1 MATKCRYSRRCKEV
15 ESHKMKRSLT
25 ITAEAIDEAALIAQR
40 ETSYGMGAVVNFLGV
55 VRGEEEG
62 KSISAI
68 EYEAFQKMVEHQ
80 FNLLFDEIAQRWPV
94 ESVRLVHRVGVVK
107 VNEPS
112 LWVEIIA
119 PHRGEAF
126 AACQWLIDE
135 MKRVVPIWK
144 RAQFT

>member
-1 MATKCRYSRRCKEV
+1 
-15 ESHKMKRSLT
+15 MKRRLT
-25 ITAEAIDEAALIAQR
+25 ITAVPINEAKLSGERTLSA
-40 ETSYGMGAVVNFLGV
+40 GMGAVVYFLGV
-55 VRGEEEG
+55 VRGSEDG
-62 KSISAI
+62 QSISAI
-68 EYEAFQKMVEHQ
+68 EYEAFQKMAEHQ
-80 FNLLFDEIAQRWPV
+80 FHLLLDELEKRWPL

-112 LWVEIIA
+112 LWVEVVA

-144 RAQFT
+144 RPVT

>member
-1 MATKCRYSRRCKEV
+1 
-15 ESHKMKRSLT
+15 MKRQLT
-25 ITAEAIDEAALIAQR
+25 ITIEPIAEAALIAQR
-40 ETSYGMGAVVNFLGV
+40 QMSAGMGAVVNFLGV
-55 VRGEEEG
+55 VRASEEG
-62 KSISAI
+62 KPISAI
-68 EYEAFQKMVEHQ
+68 EYEAFEKMVAHQ
-80 FNLLFDEIAQRWPV
+80 FHLLFDAMAKRWPI

-112 LWVEIIA
+112 LWVEIVA

-144 RAQFT
+144 KPI